1 MGGKL
6 IMAGYAASNNGLSFR
21 SVNSESDITT
31 GEVYFNVDSPND
43 VTATELSAAF
53 SGYAAAIKATKII
66 YLNAWLETSKST
78 VRNSISDLNLADG
91 TSATMDSKL
100 SSLQTKYNTLLS
112 SYNTK
117 LAVIKNG

>member
-1 MGGKL
+1 MK
-6 IMAGYAASNNGLSFR
+6 YCYQNNGTGWH
-21 SVNSESDITT
+21 SVDDDYTAQT
-31 GEVYFNVDSPND
+31 GEVLFDHEP
-43 VTATELSAAF
+43 TATELSAAF
-53 SGYAAAIKATKII
+53 SGYAAAVKSQKLTE
-66 YLNAWLETSKST
+66 LNAWLETSKST
-78 VRNSISDLNLADG
+78 VRNSISDLYLADG